1 MEAMERI
8 KERMVIK
15 WQSRN
20 NVQHGKVNIGIP
32 NLTNSSIERQRF
44 FQNLFCE
51 RQGEREGWRR
61 VSGVYGLSGTF
72 VSSGKNPDVKK
83 YERRDKS
90 KIEEKKY

>member
-1 MEAMERI
+1 MEAMKRI
-8 KERMVIK
+8 KEWVVIE

-20 NVQHGKVNIGIP
+20 NVQHGKVNIGTP

-51 RQGEREGWRR
+51 RQGGR
-61 VSGVYGLSGTF
+61 GVGVGFLLSGTF

-83 YERRDKS
+83 YEHRYKS
-90 KIEEKKY
+90 KTEEKKY